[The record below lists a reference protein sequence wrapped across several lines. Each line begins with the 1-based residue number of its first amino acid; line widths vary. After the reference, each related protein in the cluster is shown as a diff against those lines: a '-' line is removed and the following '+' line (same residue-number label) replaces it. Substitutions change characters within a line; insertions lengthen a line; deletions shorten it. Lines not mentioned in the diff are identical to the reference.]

1 MPFILWNQALSV
13 GIPSIDRQ
21 HRQLV
26 DIINDLHDAML
37 AGKAKDISGQILEN
51 LLNYTR
57 NHFAAEEAMMTAAN
71 YAGLAAH
78 KLRHRNLTRQ
88 VEGYVLR
95 YHRGEITLNL
105 HLMHFLRDWL
115 TNHIL
120 VSDKKYGPLFN
131 SKGLH

>member
-115 TNHIL
+115 TNHIQQA
-120 VSDKKYGPLFN
+120 DQDYRPAMQAR
-131 SKGLH
+131 GLQ